1 MMSTT
6 ADIDNPRQGQA
17 PDPALDVRAAASLGA
32 LFEARP
38 ALAADLEEAGRA
50 HTHMEQERQ
59 RETDARDAL
68 TRAEQHASG
77 MTARLDLAGHRFAGF
92 TVGALAVAILLVFD
106 AIPLNWA
113 AQAFGLAAAA
123 TWLITGIMLVASAG
137 AMAGI
142 ELTREDSRRRAV
154 LFSLLAAGFAA
165 LAVLR
170 TAFLIT
176 VAGESL
182 GAAILQ
188 AVLLSAMSAGLVAS
202 GSVVMART
210 RPLSLARALA
220 AVKRSRRTA
229 VTCHDARRRA
239 EERMQLHWAVL
250 QRVVREWSIMS
261 EAPAGASHAD
271 WMSALERAMRALLPA
286 R

>member
-17 PDPALDVRAAASLGA
+17 SDPALDVRAAASLGA

-68 TRAEQHASG
+68 IRAEQHASG

-182 GAAILQ
+182 GAATLQ

-250 QRVVREWSIMS
+250 QRVVREWSITS

>member
-6 ADIDNPRQGQA
+6 ADIDRPRQGQA
-17 PDPALDVRAAASLGA
+17 PDPALDARAAASLST

-38 ALAADLEEAGRA
+38 ALAADLEEAVRA
-50 HTHMEQERQ
+50 HTHLEQKRQ
-59 RETDARDAL
+59 READAHDAL

-92 TVGALAVAILLVFD
+92 MVGALAVVILLVFD

-123 TWLITGIMLVASAG
+123 TWLVTGIMLVASAG

-142 ELTREDSRRRAV
+142 ELTRKNSRRRAA
-154 LFSLLAAGFAA
+154 LLILMAAGFAA

-170 TAFLIT
+170 TAFLVT

-188 AVLLSAMSAGLVAS
+188 AVLLSAISAGLVAC

-210 RPLSLARALA
+210 RPLALARALA
-220 AVKRSRRTA
+220 AVKRARRIA
-229 VTCHDARRRA
+229 ATCHDARRRA

-261 EAPAGASHAD
+261 EAPAGARLAD
-271 WMSALERAMRALLPA
+271 WISALDRAMYALLPA
-286 R
+286 Q

>member
-1 MMSTT
+1 MSTT
-6 ADIDNPRQGQA
+6 ADIDSPRQGQA
-17 PDPALDVRAAASLGA
+17 PDPALDARAAASLSA

-50 HTHMEQERQ
+50 HTHLGQQRQ
-59 RETDARDAL
+59 RETDAREAL
-68 TRAEQHASG
+68 TRAEQRASG

-123 TWLITGIMLVASAG
+123 TWLVTGIMLVASAG
-137 AMAGI
+137 VMVGI
-142 ELTREDSRRRAV
+142 ELTREDSRRRAA
-154 LFSLLAAGFAA
+154 LLILVAAGYAA

-170 TAFLIT
+170 TAFLVT
-176 VAGESL
+176 VAGESP

-188 AVLLSAMSAGLVAS
+188 AVLLSAISAGLVAC

-210 RPLSLARALA
+210 RPLALARALA
-220 AVKRSRRTA
+220 AVKRARRTA
-229 VTCHDARRRA
+229 AACHDARRRA
-239 EERMQLHWAVL
+239 EERMQLHWAVP

-271 WMSALERAMRALLPA
+271 WISALERAMRALLPA
-286 R
+286 Q

>member
-1 MMSTT
+1 MSMT
-6 ADIDNPRQGQA
+6 ADIDRPRQGQT
-17 PDPALDVRAAASLGA
+17 PDPALDAKAATSLSA

-50 HTHMEQERQ
+50 YTHLEQERQ
-59 RETDARDAL
+59 READARDAL

-77 MTARLDLAGHRFAGF
+77 MTARLNLAGHRFAGF

-113 AQAFGLAAAA
+113 AQAFGLATAA
-123 TWLITGIMLVASAG
+123 TWLVTGIMLVASAG

-142 ELTREDSRRRAV
+142 ELTREDSRRRAA
-154 LFSLLAAGFAA
+154 LLILMAAGFAA

-170 TAFLIT
+170 TAFLVT

-188 AVLLSAMSAGLVAS
+188 AVLLSAISAGLVAC
-202 GSVVMART
+202 GSAVMART
-210 RPLSLARALA
+210 RPLALARALA
-220 AVKRSRRTA
+220 AVKRARRTA
-229 VTCHDARRRA
+229 STCHNARRRA
-239 EERMQLHWAVL
+239 EERMHLHWAVL

-271 WMSALERAMRALLPA
+271 WISALERAMRALLPA
-286 R
+286 Q

>member
-6 ADIDNPRQGQA
+6 ADIDRPSQSQP
-17 PDPALDVRAAASLGA
+17 PDPALDARAAASLSV

-50 HTHMEQERQ
+50 QTYLEQERQ
-59 RETDARDAL
+59 READARDVL

-77 MTARLDLAGHRFAGF
+77 MTARLNLAGHRFAGF

-123 TWLITGIMLVASAG
+123 TWLVTGIMLVASAG

-142 ELTREDSRRRAV
+142 ELTREDSRRRAA
-154 LFSLLAAGFAA
+154 LLILMAAGFAA

-170 TAFLIT
+170 TAFLVT

-188 AVLLSAMSAGLVAS
+188 AVLLSAISAGLVAC
-202 GSVVMART
+202 GSAVMART
-210 RPLSLARALA
+210 RPLARALA
-220 AVKRSRRTA
+220 AVKRARRTA
-229 VTCHDARRRA
+229 STCHNARRRA
-239 EERMQLHWAVL
+239 EERMHLHWAVL

-271 WMSALERAMRALLPA
+271 WISALERAMRALLPA
-286 R
+286 Q

>member
-1 MMSTT
+1 MSTT
-6 ADIDNPRQGQA
+6 ADIDRPPQGQA
-17 PDPALDVRAAASLGA
+17 PDPALDARAAASLGA

-38 ALAADLEEAGRA
+38 ALATDLEEAGRA
-50 HTHMEQERQ
+50 HTHLEQERQ
-59 RETDARDAL
+59 READARDAL

-92 TVGALAVAILLVFD
+92 TVGALAVAILLVLD

-123 TWLITGIMLVASAG
+123 TWLVTGIMLVASAG

-142 ELTREDSRRRAV
+142 ELTREDSRRRAA
-154 LFSLLAAGFAA
+154 LLILMAAGFAA

-170 TAFLIT
+170 TAFLVN

-188 AVLLSAMSAGLVAS
+188 AVLLSAISAGLVAC

-210 RPLSLARALA
+210 RPLTLARALA
-220 AVKRSRRTA
+220 AVKRARRTA
-229 VTCHDARRRA
+229 VACHDARRRA
-239 EERMQLHWAVL
+239 DERMHLHWAVL

-271 WMSALERAMRALLPA
+271 WISALERAMRALLPA

>member
-6 ADIDNPRQGQA
+6 ADIDRPRQGQA
-17 PDPALDVRAAASLGA
+17 PDPALDARAAASLSA
-32 LFEARP
+32 LFKARP
-38 ALAADLEEAGRA
+38 ALAADLEEADRA
-50 HTHMEQERQ
+50 HTHLEQERQ
-59 RETDARDAL
+59 READARDAL

-77 MTARLDLAGHRFAGF
+77 VTARLNLAGHRFAGF
-92 TVGALAVAILLVFD
+92 TIGALTVAILLVFD

-113 AQAFGLAAAA
+113 AQAFSLAAAA
-123 TWLITGIMLVASAG
+123 TWLVTGIMLVASAG

-154 LFSLLAAGFAA
+154 LLTLMAAGFAA

-170 TAFLIT
+170 TAFLVT

-188 AVLLSAMSAGLVAS
+188 AALLSAISAGLVAC
-202 GSVVMART
+202 GSAVMART
-210 RPLSLARALA
+210 RPLALARALA
-220 AVKRSRRTA
+220 AVKRARRTA
-229 VTCHDARRRA
+229 ARCHDTRRRA

-261 EAPAGASHAD
+261 EAPAGASHGD
-271 WMSALERAMRALLPA
+271 WISALERAMRALLPA
-286 R
+286 Q